1 MMKRKAM
8 FLALAGFLSAF
19 SGAAIACEYVPG
31 ETKFL
36 DYAYCRYPKDA
47 IQVVDLPED
56 ASWDQCVYMLE
67 AFRPPQ
73 LLAVV
78 RERNGKE
85 EHSINSRHNIGTPC
99 SLSKAACDK
108 ALKAYE
114 AGNP

>member
-1 MMKRKAM
+1 MKRKTL

-56 ASWDQCVYMLE
+56 ASWEQCVYMLE

-78 RERNGKE
+78 RVRDGKE
-85 EHSINSRHNIGTPC
+85 EHSINSRGNIGNPC
-99 SLSKAACDK
+99 YLTKQTCDA
-108 ALKAYE
+108 ALKAQQ
-114 AGNP
+114 

>member
-1 MMKRKAM
+1 MKRKNL
-8 FLALAGFLSAF
+8 FLALAGFLAAF
-19 SGAAIACEYVPG
+19 SGAVIACEYKAG

-47 IQVVDLPED
+47 IQVVDLPENS
-56 ASWDQCVYMLE
+56 SWDQCVYLLE

-85 EHSINSRHNIGTPC
+85 EHSINSRHNIGNPC
-99 SLSKAACDK
+99 YLSKQACDQ
-108 ALKAYE
+108 ALKA
-114 AGNP
+114 AGG